1 MITRPKDG
9 IHKPKIYNVNNTQ
22 DINLASTVFE
32 PLNNQNWRQAMEE
45 EFNTLIGPNQSLTVI
60 VNKIEFS

>member
-1 MITRPKDG
+1 MITRPKAG
-9 IHKPKIYNVNNTQ
+9 IHKPKIYNVTSTQ

-45 EFNTLIGPNQSLTVI
+45 EFNTLC
-60 VNKIEFS
+60 

>member
-1 MITRPKDG
+1 MITRPKAG

-45 EFNTLIGPNQSLTVI
+45 EFNTLC
-60 VNKIEFS
+60 